1 MASTFWAAQLQGAKR
16 TAFPTVARDV
26 AATTSLSQHFEA
38 SFPLGLLDAS
48 ITKKSILRAAWAIV
62 IARYCDIDDVCFGVA
77 AASGCEVVPL
87 RVRLHPQQ
95 RISDCL
101 GDIKAQAAEMA
112 THEQLG
118 LQRIAKISLEAREAC
133 DFTNILIITSSVSSG
148 LSEVASSN
156 YPLVTEITLLDDNSA
171 KLNFAYNSSAISE
184 FQLGAL
190 SQHLSNVVKQLA
202 THGDEPLSTLSLTGP
217 WDLEQ
222 AIHWCGRKSEIV
234 PFRLHDLVAEQ
245 ALHRPQCEAIYSW
258 DGVLTYDELDALS
271 GQLARQLR
279 SLGVGRTSMVP
290 VCFEKSLWAI
300 VAMLGVMK
308 AGGAW
313 VPLNPEHPTS
323 RLQEIVS
330 SVNALVVLVSPT
342 TAKNCTGIAGNV
354 VEVTAASLLSPVT
367 QAPRVKK
374 IVSEV
379 DALVTSMS
387 LTTAKTGEGITEN
400 VVELSYATSN
410 ASSESLVHSD
420 ESADWAMNSVE
431 PTPSD
436 AAYVIFTSGS
446 TGKPKGIVIEH
457 GAVCASIRG
466 QEREYC
472 ITTSSRVLQFS
483 SYVFDACVADIWLTL
498 VAGGTVCIPSDTQ
511 RLENVAGFIR
521 EARVNVGIGLTP
533 SFMATIDPD
542 DVPGL
547 KMLLIAAEAPTK
559 ETIATW
565 QPRVE
570 RFLNGYGPT
579 ETVVMCTYH
588 DYKSPD
594 DHPTTIGRAFTGRG
608 WIVDADNHDR
618 LSPIGCVGELLMESS
633 GLARGYLNDE
643 AKTNAAFLHE
653 VGWWPTDL
661 LGPSNRFYK
670 TGDLVKFNTDGTIV
684 YIGRKDTQVKVRGQR
699 VELSEI
705 EYRIRTTLSNI
716 AQVAVDVVR
725 REPGDLL
732 AAWMSFDD
740 THSLGATGT
749 ADGVDNFLPM
759 DDTMRE
765 RITGLAT
772 ELRASLPSYMVP
784 AVFLPLRSML
794 FNTSMKI
801 DRVSLRASVEALGS
815 GLSAYSLVQANDVEE
830 DDGEPLTQTESKLQE
845 LWSQILKVPAESI
858 TRNTAFLQIGGD
870 SISMIRLVN
879 LARKEGISLEM
890 ANIFADS
897 RLSHIAATAKIEE
910 DMTVLQLDQFS
921 LLPFDEVDDIVGHAC
936 EQCGFPSRDAIED
949 MYPCTSLQEGLMA
962 LSMKQPG
969 SYVASFVYKMPEDV
983 DPDRFRASWDRT
995 VELCS
1000 NLRTRIALI
1009 GGNSIQVIAREVTGW
1024 HASTEVEAS
1033 DLKSTQSALQ
1043 SIPMSYGSPLCR
1055 YAIAVEP
1062 SGERYFVLGLHH
1074 AIYDGWCFRL
1084 MTDTLKAQYQGAES
1098 QVASRTGFP
1107 SYSLFIRYTLG
1118 LNLDAAASYWK
1129 AQLHGAKKTAFPA
1142 ALRDTSTSVTQE
1154 FSATIEIPRAAS
1166 TTITK
1171 ASVLRAAWAIV
1182 LARYCDTDDVCF
1194 AVTVSGRQAPVAG
1207 LDGMAGP
1214 AIATVPVRV
1223 RLDSRQ
1229 TVADF
1234 LNQIQAQA
1242 SEMAA
1247 YEQYGLQRIAKVSAD
1262 AREACD
1268 FANLM
1273 VIQPSQ
1279 VADESDDA
1287 VLLQPAVTGA
1297 VSGEGVAGFFNYPLM
1312 AEFVL
1317 LSDDRAQ
1324 LNFIFDASAVS
1335 AFQLGA
1341 LSHQLNHVIGQLV
1354 AQGDQPMGTL
1364 SLTSSWDL
1372 QQAVQFSGVSKP
1384 EVARTRL
1391 ESLLA
1396 EQAQRTPDSEAIFS
1410 WDGTLTY
1417 NELDAYSTK
1426 LAGHLRILGVGPSVM
1441 VPICFEKSRWAIVA
1455 MVAVVK
1461 AGGAWVPLNP
1471 QHPPARLRM
1480 IMEDVSAS
1488 IILVSSSTG
1497 ETCQGLADRIVEVS
1511 TASLSNLP
1519 EVDETAVRPTDST
1532 PDDVAYIIFTS
1543 GSTGKPKGIVVQQW
1557 ALCSSIHCQIKEY
1570 QTGPHTRVIQFAN
1583 YVFDACIAD
1592 IFVALC
1598 SGGTVCVPSD
1608 AQRLQNIAGFIRDAA
1623 VNTAMGLTPSFAATI
1638 PPEECRGLTKI
1649 VLGAEAVTRETL
1661 DIWFGH
1667 AELYNTYGPTETL
1680 VMCTSY
1686 RYTSR
1691 DEAPGTIGRLFT
1703 GRAWIVEADD
1713 HHKLTP
1719 IGCVGELLIESTPM
1733 AQGYLNDKV
1742 KTQGAFIDH
1751 VQWWNATALENGGIS
1766 RFYKTGDLVKF
1777 REDGMLCYVGRKDT
1791 QVKIRGQRIEL
1802 GEIEHAV
1809 RRGLPEVEQ
1818 VAADIVRRE
1827 AGDVL
1832 VAFFTLANADDQ
1844 GGDDNVLV
1852 ITDAMRQRFAVL
1864 TSKLRAALPSYM
1876 IPSSFLPLRSMLF
1889 NASMKIDRL
1898 ALRASAQ
1905 ALGEGLSAYS
1915 STQADNVEPSMP
1927 MELRLRELWVQV
1939 LKVPISDIKKNSEF
1953 LQIGGDSIS
1962 AIRLVTLARQ
1972 KGISLDIATIFQD
1985 SRLSYIAT
1993 TASICEETALASLV
2007 PEPFTLLPSSEVGK
2021 ITAQSRE
2028 QCELLADEEI
2038 EDIYPCTALQEGLM
2052 ALTNKQPGSYVASFV
2067 YRIPAE
2073 VNLDL
2078 DKFRSAW
2085 ERTVELCSNLRT
2097 RIAFVGGRSVQV
2109 VVRHAEAWQVAGTPD
2124 LESALAL
2131 LDSVVMGYGTSLCRA
2146 TMAVGPNGDYHF
2158 ALAIHHATYD
2168 GWGFQLV
2175 LQTLQAIYH
2184 GSALSELPPYSLFIK
2199 HTQGMDQDAASRY
2212 WMEQLKGAK
2221 RSGYPLIGREVNAA
2235 KSVTQTFEATISL
2248 PRSTGTSITKASIL
2262 RAAWALLLARHCDL
2276 DDVCFAMTVSGRQAP
2291 VPGLDNMA
2299 GPTIATV
2306 PVRVRLNPNQSV
2318 ADFLQGIQAQASNMA
2333 VYEQYGLQN
2342 ISKISPDAR
2351 EACDFT
2357 NLIVIQPAAAEASD
2371 DSAETILLPAES
2383 KGSSAD
2389 KGLERFFNYPL
2400 ITEVVLQ
2407 EDQAKLN
2414 FTFDAS
2420 ILSEFELH
2428 ALSQQLGHVVQQ
2440 LSSTR
2445 GEQPLSKVT
2454 LASSWDLEQAMKWSG
2469 EKSEVVHA
2477 RLEEV
2482 ISHQV
2487 KRGPDREAIYSW
2499 DGRLTYN
2506 QLDTLSS
2513 QLARYLRCVGV
2524 GPNVMVPICFEKS
2537 MWTIVAMLGIV
2548 KAGGAFVPLNPAH
2561 PTSRLQSV
2569 VSDINARVLLVSPT
2583 TAEACADIA
2592 CRIIHV
2598 SAASLA
2604 ELVKRADEITAA
2616 SVEVARPIL
2625 TPEEVAYIIFTS
2637 GSTGKPKGI
2646 VVEHGPLCSSIRS
2659 QARHFSIAA
2668 DSRVLQFSSYVF
2680 DACIADIF
2688 VTLCS
2693 GGTVCVPSDADRLQ
2707 NIAGF
2712 IQEARVNTAIALTPS
2727 FVATINPNEVPTFKN
2742 LFVGAEAPTKETL
2755 STWFGRVHLTNVY
2768 GPTETIM
2775 ICVSYTYQSVTESP
2789 LTIGRPFT
2797 ARLWVVD
2804 ADDHNKLA
2812 PIGCVGELLVEGTTL
2827 VKGYLNDPVKT
2838 NASFINSVDWWPA
2851 ETLGS
2856 KTRFYKTG
2864 DLVRFNTNGTVAY
2877 VGRKDTQVKVRGQR
2891 VELGEIEHI
2900 IRNTLPHV
2908 EHVAVDVVRREGDI
2922 LVAFV
2927 AFDDLDEST
2936 AKGGEDSSSP
2946 VLAMDE
2952 AMRQRFAG
2960 LGDKLRSSL
2969 PPYMVPSLFIPLR
2982 AMLFNTS
2989 MKMDRQALRLLCPE
3003 SAVEASQFV
3012 LSQRVAFEAPADE
3025 LEAGLR
3031 QLWAQVLRI
3040 ANKEISVLDNFYDLG
3055 GDSIRIVTLNKLVRK
3070 AHNVTLTVRQMSSRT
3085 ITIRSLAGLIRAE
3098 CEGAPVRAAPAVD
3111 LMAEVAAVMGA
3122 LPVDS
3127 DGPLAA
3133 NPVTELPDG
3142 ATILLTGATGYL
3154 GTEILKQL
3162 LRSGRN
3168 VIALVRATSPAHG
3181 LERIKRSAQIAGW
3194 WDEDADATRVEVW
3207 PGDLAH
3213 ARLGLDETSWA
3224 RLCGNA
3230 GVSGAV
3236 DAVVHNGAVVNWNAD
3251 FSMLRAANV
3260 QSTADLLG
3268 AVAASPRSA
3277 KLVYI
3282 SGGLTGDTQTDRA
3295 ATAAQMAA
3303 GGNGYA
3309 QTKFLAESIVHE
3321 VAVSRLPEPHNRI
3334 STVKPGMIIGGA
3346 GGVCNIDDYIW
3357 RVVAASVSVRA
3368 FPEEPADHWMPIAS
3382 VETVAGAA
3390 VSQLAA
3396 SGAVKS
3402 FVDLQSVGLPAKAF
3416 WEILNEELGIACRP
3430 VSWSSWME
3438 LVSEQMIDLNE
3449 AHPLWPVQHF
3459 LGASSLSSP
3468 AEHGEIAVND
3478 REVAAV
3484 QRSLQ
3489 YLLKIGF
3496 ITLVPGE
3503 FGTVSADA
3511 MAR

>member
-1 MASTFWAAQLQGAKR
+1 
-16 TAFPTVARDV
+16 
-26 AATTSLSQHFEA
+26 
-38 SFPLGLLDAS
+38 
-48 ITKKSILRAAWAIV
+48 
-62 IARYCDIDDVCFGVA
+62 
-77 AASGCEVVPL
+77 
-87 RVRLHPQQ
+87 
-95 RISDCL
+95 
-101 GDIKAQAAEMA
+101 
-112 THEQLG
+112 
-118 LQRIAKISLEAREAC
+118 
-133 DFTNILIITSSVSSG
+133 
-148 LSEVASSN
+148 
-156 YPLVTEITLLDDNSA
+156 
-171 KLNFAYNSSAISE
+171 
-184 FQLGAL
+184 
-190 SQHLSNVVKQLA
+190 
-202 THGDEPLSTLSLTGP
+202 
-217 WDLEQ
+217 
-222 AIHWCGRKSEIV
+222 
-234 PFRLHDLVAEQ
+234 
-245 ALHRPQCEAIYSW
+245 
-258 DGVLTYDELDALS
+258 
-271 GQLARQLR
+271 
-279 SLGVGRTSMVP
+279 
-290 VCFEKSLWAI
+290 
-300 VAMLGVMK
+300 
-308 AGGAW
+308 
-313 VPLNPEHPTS
+313 
-323 RLQEIVS
+323 
-330 SVNALVVLVSPT
+330 
-342 TAKNCTGIAGNV
+342 
-354 VEVTAASLLSPVT
+354 
-367 QAPRVKK
+367 
-374 IVSEV
+374 
-379 DALVTSMS
+379 
-387 LTTAKTGEGITEN
+387 
-400 VVELSYATSN
+400 
-410 ASSESLVHSD
+410 
-420 ESADWAMNSVE
+420 
-431 PTPSD
+431 
-436 AAYVIFTSGS
+436 
-446 TGKPKGIVIEH
+446 
-457 GAVCASIRG
+457 
-466 QEREYC
+466 
-472 ITTSSRVLQFS
+472 
-483 SYVFDACVADIWLTL
+483 
-498 VAGGTVCIPSDTQ
+498 
-511 RLENVAGFIR
+511 
-521 EARVNVGIGLTP
+521 
-533 SFMATIDPD
+533 
-542 DVPGL
+542 
-547 KMLLIAAEAPTK
+547 
-559 ETIATW
+559 
-565 QPRVE
+565 
-570 RFLNGYGPT
+570 
-579 ETVVMCTYH
+579 
-588 DYKSPD
+588 
-594 DHPTTIGRAFTGRG
+594 
-608 WIVDADNHDR
+608 
-618 LSPIGCVGELLMESS
+618 
-633 GLARGYLNDE
+633 
-643 AKTNAAFLHE
+643 
-653 VGWWPTDL
+653 
-661 LGPSNRFYK
+661 
-670 TGDLVKFNTDGTIV
+670 
-684 YIGRKDTQVKVRGQR
+684 
-699 VELSEI
+699 
-705 EYRIRTTLSNI
+705 
-716 AQVAVDVVR
+716 
-725 REPGDLL
+725 
-732 AAWMSFDD
+732 MSFDD
-740 THSLGATGT
+740 THNLGATGT

-815 GLSAYSLVQANDVEE
+815 GLSAYSVVQANDVEE
-830 DDGEPLTQTESKLQE
+830 DDGEPLTQTECKLQE

-858 TRNTAFLQIGGD
+858 TKNTAFLQIGGD

-1062 SGERYFVLGLHH
+1062 SGERYFVLGPVP
-1074 AIYDGWCFRL
+1074 
-1084 MTDTLKAQYQGAES
+1084 GAES

-1324 LNFIFDASAVS
+1324 LNFTFDASAVS

-1426 LAGHLRILGVGPSVM
+1426 LAGHLRILGVGPHGS
-1441 VPICFEKSRWAIVA
+1441 SREGW
-1455 MVAVVK
+1455 
-1461 AGGAWVPLNP
+1461 GAWVPLNP

-1733 AQGYLNDKV
+1733 AQGYLNDK
-1742 KTQGAFIDH
+1742 
-1751 VQWWNATALENGGIS
+1751 
-1766 RFYKTGDLVKF
+1766 
-1777 REDGMLCYVGRKDT
+1777 
-1791 QVKIRGQRIEL
+1791 
-1802 GEIEHAV
+1802 
-1809 RRGLPEVEQ
+1809 
-1818 VAADIVRRE
+1818 
-1827 AGDVL
+1827 
-1832 VAFFTLANADDQ
+1832 
-1844 GGDDNVLV
+1844 
-1852 ITDAMRQRFAVL
+1852 RFAVL

-2306 PVRVRLNPNQSV
+2306 PVRVRLSPNQSV

-2357 NLIVIQPAAAEASD
+2357 NLIVIQPAAAGASD

-2389 KGLERFFNYPL
+2389 KGLEGFFNYPL

-2469 EKSEVVHA
+2469 EK
-2477 RLEEV
+2477 
-2482 ISHQV
+2482 
-2487 KRGPDREAIYSW
+2487 
-2499 DGRLTYN
+2499 
-2506 QLDTLSS
+2506 
-2513 QLARYLRCVGV
+2513 
-2524 GPNVMVPICFEKS
+2524 
-2537 MWTIVAMLGIV
+2537 
-2548 KAGGAFVPLNPAH
+2548 
-2561 PTSRLQSV
+2561 
-2569 VSDINARVLLVSPT
+2569 
-2583 TAEACADIA
+2583 
-2592 CRIIHV
+2592 
-2598 SAASLA
+2598 
-2604 ELVKRADEITAA
+2604 
-2616 SVEVARPIL
+2616 PIL

-2659 QARHFSIAA
+2659 QARHFGIAA

-2755 STWFGRVHLTNVY
+2755 STC
-2768 GPTETIM
+2768 P
-2775 ICVSYTYQSVTESP
+2775 SP
-2789 LTIGRPFT
+2789 
-2797 ARLWVVD
+2797 
-2804 ADDHNKLA
+2804 
-2812 PIGCVGELLVEGTTL
+2812 
-2827 VKGYLNDPVKT
+2827 
-2838 NASFINSVDWWPA
+2838 S
-2851 ETLGS
+2851 
-2856 KTRFYKTG
+2856 
-2864 DLVRFNTNGTVAY
+2864 
-2877 VGRKDTQVKVRGQR
+2877 
-2891 VELGEIEHI
+2891 
-2900 IRNTLPHV
+2900 
-2908 EHVAVDVVRREGDI
+2908 
-2922 LVAFV
+2922 
-2927 AFDDLDEST
+2927 
-2936 AKGGEDSSSP
+2936 
-2946 VLAMDE
+2946 
-2952 AMRQRFAG
+2952 
-2960 LGDKLRSSL
+2960 
-2969 PPYMVPSLFIPLR
+2969 
-2982 AMLFNTS
+2982 
-2989 MKMDRQALRLLCPE
+2989 
-3003 SAVEASQFV
+3003 
-3012 LSQRVAFEAPADE
+3012 
-3025 LEAGLR
+3025 
-3031 QLWAQVLRI
+3031 
-3040 ANKEISVLDNFYDLG
+3040 
-3055 GDSIRIVTLNKLVRK
+3055 
-3070 AHNVTLTVRQMSSRT
+3070 
-3085 ITIRSLAGLIRAE
+3085 
-3098 CEGAPVRAAPAVD
+3098 
-3111 LMAEVAAVMGA
+3111 
-3122 LPVDS
+3122 
-3127 DGPLAA
+3127 
-3133 NPVTELPDG
+3133 
-3142 ATILLTGATGYL
+3142 
-3154 GTEILKQL
+3154 
-3162 LRSGRN
+3162 
-3168 VIALVRATSPAHG
+3168 
-3181 LERIKRSAQIAGW
+3181 
-3194 WDEDADATRVEVW
+3194 
-3207 PGDLAH
+3207 
-3213 ARLGLDETSWA
+3213 
-3224 RLCGNA
+3224 
-3230 GVSGAV
+3230 
-3236 DAVVHNGAVVNWNAD
+3236 
-3251 FSMLRAANV
+3251 
-3260 QSTADLLG
+3260 
-3268 AVAASPRSA
+3268 
-3277 KLVYI
+3277 
-3282 SGGLTGDTQTDRA
+3282 
-3295 ATAAQMAA
+3295 
-3303 GGNGYA
+3303 
-3309 QTKFLAESIVHE
+3309 
-3321 VAVSRLPEPHNRI
+3321 
-3334 STVKPGMIIGGA
+3334 
-3346 GGVCNIDDYIW
+3346 
-3357 RVVAASVSVRA
+3357 
-3368 FPEEPADHWMPIAS
+3368 
-3382 VETVAGAA
+3382 
-3390 VSQLAA
+3390 
-3396 SGAVKS
+3396 
-3402 FVDLQSVGLPAKAF
+3402 
-3416 WEILNEELGIACRP
+3416 
-3430 VSWSSWME
+3430 
-3438 LVSEQMIDLNE
+3438 
-3449 AHPLWPVQHF
+3449 HP
-3459 LGASSLSSP
+3459 
-3468 AEHGEIAVND
+3468 
-3478 REVAAV
+3478 
-3484 QRSLQ
+3484 
-3489 YLLKIGF
+3489 
-3496 ITLVPGE
+3496 
-3503 FGTVSADA
+3503 
-3511 MAR
+3511 